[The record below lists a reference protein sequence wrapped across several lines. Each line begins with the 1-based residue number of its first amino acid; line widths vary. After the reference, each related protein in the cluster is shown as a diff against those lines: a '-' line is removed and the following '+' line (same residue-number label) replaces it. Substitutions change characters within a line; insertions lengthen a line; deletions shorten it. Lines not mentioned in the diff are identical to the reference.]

1 MKKAAG
7 RPAIHKGDQMVPL
20 SASIPRSVRDL
31 IEQLAAGGNK
41 SAIVCDLLDKG
52 IKNPTIKKRLG
63 R

>member
-1 MKKAAG
+1 MAGKAG
-7 RPAIHKGDQMVPL
+7 RPEKHKGDQMVPL

-31 IEQLAAGGNK
+31 IEELAGGGNK
-41 SAIVCDLLDKG
+41 SAVVCDLLDKG